1 MDGFLTLEE
10 IMQYH
15 VTWVNVAEK
24 PEINISLQVTD
35 AVVSAGSPLYSY
47 CNIDVTVVLCVR
59 AAEVPRTMVH
69 VSVNQ
74 TRDIN
79 WPSLIIL
86 ASSATSRRLSNVSDV
101 NSPFVFVCSVL
112 LKPIALPELTGR
124 RKCPFVSQIPANWPR
139 CRAAAATEWR
149 LIILILCT

>member
-1 MDGFLTLEE
+1 M
-10 IMQYH
+10 
-15 VTWVNVAEK
+15 AEK

-124 RKCPFVSQIPANWPR
+124 RKRRLYPR
-139 CRAAAATEWR
+139 FRRTGHGAE
-149 LIILILCT
+149 LQQQPSGG